1 MLSFHRTRINAKHID
16 GVIKLASFDIVKQFQ
31 NLFGKVNLFTASI
44 LHLIITPW
52 LVIDVRVVAYI
63 LEHPVCSCFADY
75 FFFN

>member
-52 LVIDVRVVAYI
+52 SVTLAFKGIHNKLSGQDIASKRF
-63 LEHPVCSCFADY
+63 LP
-75 FFFN
+75 